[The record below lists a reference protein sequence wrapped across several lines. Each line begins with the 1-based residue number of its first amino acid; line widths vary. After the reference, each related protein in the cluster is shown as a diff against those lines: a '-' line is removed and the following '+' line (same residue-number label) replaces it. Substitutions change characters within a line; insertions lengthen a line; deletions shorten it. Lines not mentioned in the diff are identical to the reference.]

1 MIVEEE
7 ATFRKSGTVEGVVIT
22 IDNVSNSGN
31 VLVKIHISGMSVTG
45 ATRGFILGK
54 QSLIVNDAAG
64 KDTLNDNMF
73 GGNSK

>member
-1 MIVEEE
+1 MLLGKDRKQVTVEEE
-7 ATFRKSGTVEGVVIT
+7 VIT
-22 IDNVSNSGN
+22 IENVSNSGN

-54 QSLIVNDAAG
+54 QSLIINDAAG

-73 GGNSK
+73 VGNSK